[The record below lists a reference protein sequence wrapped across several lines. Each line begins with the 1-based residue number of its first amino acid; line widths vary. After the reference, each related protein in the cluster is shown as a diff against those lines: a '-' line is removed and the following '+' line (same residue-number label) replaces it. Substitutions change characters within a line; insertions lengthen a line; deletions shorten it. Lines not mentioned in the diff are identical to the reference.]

1 MCRYLFIFLL
11 LIACNSDS
19 PSPQSEP
26 ANIEYEQTK
35 LPYFQISSYDSNNI
49 IELRTVLVP
58 KIEVEVHSNISD
70 KISSILVKE
79 GQKVKSGSQ
88 LLAYSSDKQAEFD
101 LIIKNYETEKKKY
114 HSAKL
119 KFEDE
124 EISKQEYENIRTT
137 YTLAEKKYNAI
148 KDRIMIS
155 APIDGI
161 VSAVLVAKGKAVS
174 VGQLLFKIA
183 SIDTLKSQFII
194 DNEARKYINNKLIP
208 EITINTETI
217 KGKIDK
223 INSTQSKDEYE
234 LCLSF
239 PNLDNKLNTKDSVS
253 IRIDTKRKRDAIL
266 LPKNAIFVEGDETYV
281 TLLLE
286 NSTKKK
292 TKIKVGSLSGDSIQ
306 VISGLRSGDK
316 VILR

>member
-1 MCRYLFIFLL
+1 M
-11 LIACNSDS
+11 ACSSDT
-19 PSPQSEP
+19 PSPQAEASN
-26 ANIEYEQTK
+26 AKNEQAE
-35 LPYFQISSYDSNNI
+35 LPYFQVSTFDSNNV
-49 IELRTVLVP
+49 IELRTVLSP
-58 KIEVEVHSNISD
+58 KNEVEVHSHISD
-70 KISSILVKE
+70 KITNILVKE
-79 GQKVKSGSQ
+79 GQRVKAGSQ

-174 VGQLLFKIA
+174 IGQSLFKIA
-183 SIDTLKSQFII
+183 NIDTMQTVFVMDS
-194 DNEARKYINNKLIP
+194 EARKYLNNKMIP
-208 EITINTETI
+208 EITIINETI

-223 INSTQSKDEYE
+223 INKTQNKEEFE
-234 LCLSF
+234 LCIYF
-239 PNLDNKLNTKDSVS
+239 PNLDNKLNAKDSVS
-253 IRIDTKRKRDAIL
+253 IRIDTKQKKEQIL
-266 LPKNAIFVEGDETYV
+266 IPKNAVFVEGEDTYV
-281 TLLLE
+281 TLILDDG
-286 NSTKKK
+286 TKRK
-292 TKIKVGSLSGDSIQ
+292 TKVKIGGISGESIE
-306 VISGLRSGDK
+306 VLSGLRSGDK
-316 VILR
+316 ILLR